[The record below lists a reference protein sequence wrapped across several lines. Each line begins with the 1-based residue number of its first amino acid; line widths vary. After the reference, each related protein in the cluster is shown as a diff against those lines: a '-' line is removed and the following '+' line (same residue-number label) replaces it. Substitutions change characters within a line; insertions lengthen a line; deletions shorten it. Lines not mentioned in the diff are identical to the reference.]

1 MISSKNICQKFDLK
15 HNGQEVFL
23 NNVSS
28 LFNPKNKS
36 LIFVKDKSSFS
47 KELQDNLIDKK
58 DIFLLLPTNCSDY
71 KISKSHTFIENPK
84 NIFFSIIEEFF
95 TKKDNSEYISPSSTI
110 DKKSKI
116 GKNVFIDSNV
126 SIIGECI
133 IGDNVQ
139 IGRNSLI
146 IGPCSIGCNTSISS
160 NVIIGEESISV
171 RYENGKPFSNP
182 QLGGVVIGDF
192 CRVGFNSAIAK
203 GTIDDTVVGNHVLM
217 GEFNSIAHNSIIGD
231 NTVLTVRTT
240 INGSSKVGKNCWFG
254 PHSTIMSYV
263 NIGDD
268 ITLSANSVF
277 YSSVSKKGT
286 YIGNPAKFF
295 RV

>member
-1 MISSKNICQKFDLK
+1 MISSKDICQKFDLT
-15 HNGQEVFL
+15 HNGEEVFL

-28 LFNPKNKS
+28 LFNPRNKS
-36 LIFVKDKSSFS
+36 LIFIKDKSSLS
-47 KELQDNLIDKK
+47 KELHSNLIDKK
-58 DIFLLLPTNCSDY
+58 DIFLLLPKNCSDY
-71 KISKSHTFIENPK
+71 KILHSHTFIENPK

-95 TKKDNSEYISPSSTI
+95 TKKNNSEYISSSSKI
-110 DKKSKI
+110 DKKTKI

-126 SIIGECI
+126 SISGECS
-133 IGDNVQ
+133 IGDNVR
-139 IGRNSLI
+139 IGKNSLI
-146 IGPCSIGCNTSISS
+146 IGPCSIGNNTSISS

-192 CRVGFNSAIAK
+192 CRIGFNSAIAK
-203 GTIDDTVVGNHVLM
+203 GTIDDTIVGNHVLT
-217 GEFNSIAHNSIIGD
+217 GEFNSIAHNSVIGD

-263 NIGDD
+263 NIGDN

-277 YSSVSKKGT
+277 YSSVSKQGT
-286 YIGNPAKFF
+286 YIGNPAKLFK
-295 RV
+295 V